1 MASSPWVVS
10 MPGVACREKSTGDA
24 KRYDGGR
31 IVAKTPTCLVQAS
44 RHAVED
50 GRFSAAHLTD
60 FVTAL
65 GAGSGTLLTDGAPS
79 WSQRPDGS
87 QPPRRESPPAE
98 NRLALV
104 DEGLRS
110 FAVVL
115 GEAGAGMVPG
125 LEVEAV
131 LERAGL
137 GSVHVALHV
146 AQGHARSS
154 RQARRQR
161 LGFLLEP
168 GVGDDAVDQAQRQR
182 LRRVHDFRRVVELA
196 RLGGADELGQEPA
209 TSEIARVAYPRERG
223 GEARRVGRDAQ
234 IASQGQ
240 RQPGAGGG
248 A

>member
-10 MPGVACREKSTGDA
+10 MPGVACREKEH
-24 KRYDGGR
+24 GR
-31 IVAKTPTCLVQAS
+31 CQTLRRRQNRSEDTRLLVQAS

-50 GRFSAAHLTD
+50 GRFSAAHLTE

-115 GEAGAGMVPG
+115 GEAGAGM
-125 LEVEAV
+125 
-131 LERAGL
+131 
-137 GSVHVALHV
+137 
-146 AQGHARSS
+146 
-154 RQARRQR
+154 
-161 LGFLLEP
+161 
-168 GVGDDAVDQAQRQR
+168 
-182 LRRVHDFRRVVELA
+182 
-196 RLGGADELGQEPA
+196 
-209 TSEIARVAYPRERG
+209 
-223 GEARRVGRDAQ
+223 
-234 IASQGQ
+234 
-240 RQPGAGGG
+240 
-248 A
+248 